1 MKNFPI
7 LGRKFLFFSQF
18 PTPFLG
24 GFFSGQAFGGN
35 VGAEKI
41 TYRKTKNYLLSK
53 NDPLLWDA
61 KSDPRGEGL
70 EVLGNE
76 EGSCRSPIRGLFG

>member
-1 MKNFPI
+1 MWV
-7 LGRKFLFFSQF
+7 L
-18 PTPFLG
+18 
-24 GFFSGQAFGGN
+24 
-35 VGAEKI
+35 KI
-41 TYRKTKNYLLSK
+41 TYRKTKNYLSSK
-53 NDPLLWDA
+53 NDPLPWDA